1 MGYLSG
7 EAIVGFFV
15 AIGGIAIVLQ
25 RFGIIKLPTKRN
37 SPGNPGNDKIT
48 SLKEVQVLQAQI
60 LEQYEKRFEKGDERF
75 EKLETTIDKINVN
88 VGILLDRT
96 K

>member
-1 MGYLSG
+1 MEYLSG
-7 EAIVGFFV
+7 EAIIGFFV

-25 RFGIIKLPTKRN
+25 RFGILKLPTKRN
-37 SPGNPGNDKIT
+37 SSGNDKIT
-48 SLKEVQVLQAQI
+48 GLEKVQEVQAEI
-60 LEQYEKRFEKGDERF
+60 LKRHDKQFERGNKRFDS
-75 EKLETTIDKINVN
+75 LEEDIGTINTN